1 MIDIFFIRLTFLSRH
16 GKVGTTTWM
25 KHFINLLPPERQN
38 ILDWKHLNSS
48 MLHGRIPKEFTSY
61 PIFKKLENGQTLSDY
76 FRQEGYFVF
85 SFVRHPFD
93 RLVSAYLDK
102 VEGRGPMGEFGYQKL
117 RSKLKDK
124 YGSINFESF
133 LQYVRAS
140 LRYHEINEKYPIDAH
155 WRPYYLRCAYCDV
168 TYNFIGRMEN
178 FGADVLEVVKRAN
191 LTSDISTE
199 EALELQ
205 SHFTSND
212 SSRLGQNTEL
222 DLALPIKASSRAYEY
237 FAKVDKRL
245 IKALLKFYDRDFQ
258 LFQYSPEGFLL

>member
-1 MIDIFFIRLTFLSRH
+1 
-16 GKVGTTTWM
+16 M
-25 KHFINLLPPERQN
+25 KHFSNLLPPERQN
-38 ILDWKHLNSS
+38 ITDWKHLNSAK
-48 MLHGRIPKEFTSY
+48 LHGRIPKEFSSI
-61 PIFKKLENGQTLSDY
+61 PILEKLETGQTLSDY

-102 VEGRGPMGEFGYQKL
+102 IEGKGPMGEKGYQRLKS
-117 RSKLKDK
+117 RLKDK
-124 YGSINFESF
+124 YGSVNFQSF
-133 LQYVRAS
+133 LQHVRET
-140 LRYHEINEKYPIDAH
+140 LRNHEKCINEKCDIDVH
-155 WRPYYLRCAYCDV
+155 WRPYYQRCAYCDV
-168 TYNFIGRMEN
+168 TYTFIGRMEN

-212 SSRLGQNTEL
+212 SSPLGQNTEL

-237 FAKVDKRL
+237 FAKVDKSL
-245 IKALLKFYDRDFQ
+245 IKELLKFYDRDFQ
-258 LFQYSPEGFLL
+258 LFQYSPEGFLI